1 LTSRAKTPSGTESGT
16 LEVSDVLQEIARTRG
31 FFVLGFTRH
40 FFRDLKPL
48 EQRLALYLAKKFL
61 SQKLHRRFVEDLAQA
76 LPIEATRPD
85 SVCTILKG
93 TAQGLLDKHFPLL
106 ASFAL
111 EKSPRDGRWLVS
123 FHRKARPKFD
133 HPLPYAAARTLAPNL
148 AFLVDQI
155 VEATGDTKSRTWW
168 AQCAQSLG
176 HGGVDRALGQLR
188 ETCELRAVK
197 NRGAM
202 LTKIFQD
209 LARESGVTLH

>member
-1 LTSRAKTPSGTESGT
+1 
-16 LEVSDVLQEIARTRG
+16 VLQEIARTRG

-61 SQKLHRRFVEDLAQA
+61 SQKLHRRFVNDLAQA
-76 LPIEATRPD
+76 LPIEAALPK
-85 SVCTILKG
+85 SVRMILKE
-93 TAQGLLDKHFPLL
+93 TAQGLLDNRFPLL
-106 ASFAL
+106 ASFTL
-111 EKSPRDGRWLVS
+111 EKSPRGGRWLAV
-123 FHRKARPKFD
+123 FQRKARPKFD
-133 HPLPYAAARTLAPNL
+133 HPLSRDAAKKLAPGL
-148 AFLVDQI
+148 AFLVDRI
-155 VEATGDTKSRTWW
+155 VEATGDGKSRAWW

-188 ETCELRAVK
+188 ETCDLRAVK

-209 LARESGVTLH
+209 LARERGVTIH